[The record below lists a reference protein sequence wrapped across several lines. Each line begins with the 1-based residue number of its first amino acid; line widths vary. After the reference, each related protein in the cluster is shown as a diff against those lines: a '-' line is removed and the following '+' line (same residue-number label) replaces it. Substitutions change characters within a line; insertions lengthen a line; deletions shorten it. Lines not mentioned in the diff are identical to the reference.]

1 MKCRSAARAVNP
13 VAGRVWE
20 KLIFFL
26 VLLVNLI
33 PFAWGALTSFK
44 PVRDVLAYPPR
55 FLGFEASLEHY
66 RSVFA
71 NTFLGGVLNSLIYS
85 LCAIALG
92 LVLAL
97 MAAYA
102 LKRFLFK
109 GRKVL
114 FVVVLSG
121 IPLAIGSAAMVVPN
135 YVFFSYLGLVNKWF
149 TLPVLYTAY
158 NLPMAIWIM
167 VGGMESVPVEIDEAA
182 KVDGASRSYI
192 LFRLIPRITLPAL
205 ASAALF
211 IFLGAWNEFVAS
223 SVLVSTPSLYPVQ
236 VSIYTYLGYYGVEW
250 GPLTAAATAAVIPTL
265 IVFTILGRLLISGL
279 TAGSVKE

>member
-1 MKCRSAARAVNP
+1 MKYKSTACAIKS
-13 VAGRVWE
+13 VAGRTWE
-20 KLIFFL
+20 KLIFL
-26 VLLVNLI
+26 IVLLVNLI
-33 PFAWGALTSFK
+33 PFVWGALTSFK
-44 PVRDVLAYPPR
+44 PVRDVLAYPPK
-55 FLGFEASLEHY
+55 FLGFEVSLEHY

-85 LCAIALG
+85 LGAIVLG

-102 LKRFLFK
+102 LKRFIFK
-109 GRKVL
+109 GRKAF
-114 FVVVLSG
+114 FVMVLSG

-135 YVFFSYLGLVNKWF
+135 YVFFSYLGMVNKWF
-149 TLPVLYTAY
+149 TLPLLYTAY

-167 VGGMESVPVEIDEAA
+167 VGGMEGVPVEIDEAA

-192 LFRLIPRITLPAL
+192 LFRLIPRITLPSL

-223 SVLVSTPSLYPVQ
+223 SVLVYTPTLYPVQ

-265 IVFTILGRLLISGL
+265 IVFTLLGRLLISGL

>member
-1 MKCRSAARAVNP
+1 MKYRSAVCAVRP
-13 VAGRVWE
+13 VAGRIWE
-20 KLIFFL
+20 KLIFLL

-55 FLGFEASLEHY
+55 FLGFEASFEHY

-71 NTFLGGVLNSLIYS
+71 NTFLGGVFNSLIYS
-85 LCAIALG
+85 LAAIALG

-102 LKRFLFK
+102 LKRFIFK
-109 GRKVL
+109 GRKAF
-114 FVVVLSG
+114 FVMVLSG

-223 SVLVSTPSLYPVQ
+223 SVLVSSPALYPVQ

-265 IVFTILGRLLISGL
+265 IVFTFLGRLLISGL

>member
-1 MKCRSAARAVNP
+1 MKCKTPQCALRPACHRALEKAA
-13 VAGRVWE
+13 
-20 KLIFFL
+20 FFV

-33 PFAWGALTSFK
+33 PFIWGAMTSLK
-44 PVRDVLAYPPR
+44 PARDILAYPPS
-55 FLGFEASLEHY
+55 FLGFKTDLVHY
-66 RSVFA
+66 RTVFS
-71 NTFLGGVLNSLIYS
+71 NTFLIGILNSLLYS
-85 LCAIALG
+85 LVAIALG

-102 LKRFLFK
+102 LKRFLFR
-109 GRKVL
+109 GRKAFFVL
-114 FVVVLSG
+114 VLSG

-135 YVFFSYLGLVNKWF
+135 YVFFSYLGFANQWF
-149 TLPVLYTAY
+149 TLPILYTAY

-167 VGGMESVPVEIDEAA
+167 VGGMEGVPVEIDEAA
-182 KVDGASRSYI
+182 KVDGASRAYI

-223 SVLVSTPSLYPVQ
+223 SVLVSTPALYPVH
-236 VSIYTYLGYYGVEW
+236 VSIYTYLGYFGVEW
-250 GPLTAAATAAVIPTL
+250 GPLTAAATAAIVPTL
-265 IVFTILGRLLISGL
+265 IVFTILGKLLVSGL

>member
-1 MKCRSAARAVNP
+1 MKCRSAACAVKP
-13 VAGRVWE
+13 IVGQVWE
-20 KLIFFL
+20 RLIFIL
-26 VLLVNLI
+26 VLLLNLI

-44 PVRDVLAYPPR
+44 PVRDVLAYPPK

-71 NTFLGGVLNSLIYS
+71 NTFLDGVLNSLIYS
-85 LCAIALG
+85 LGAIALG

-102 LKRFLFK
+102 LKRFIFK
-109 GRKVL
+109 GRKAF
-114 FVVVLSG
+114 FVMVLSG

-223 SVLVSTPSLYPVQ
+223 SVLVSSPALYPVQ

-265 IVFTILGRLLISGL
+265 IVFTFLGRLLISGL